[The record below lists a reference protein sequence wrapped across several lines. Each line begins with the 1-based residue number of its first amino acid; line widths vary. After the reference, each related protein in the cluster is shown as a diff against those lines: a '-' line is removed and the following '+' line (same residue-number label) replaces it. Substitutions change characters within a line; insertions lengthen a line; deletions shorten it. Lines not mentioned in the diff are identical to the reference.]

1 MGRIRNSIE
10 LAKSSWEVL
19 KADKELLALPVISGI
34 ASIIAAATFIIP
46 LFATTDLDEGTMSA
60 TGYAWL
66 FLMYVVLAY
75 ITIFFNAALVSAAH
89 ERLAGGDPTIGSAI
103 RGAMRRA
110 GKILPWAIISAT
122 VSMILRAIE
131 ERAGFVGQIVAAIA
145 GMAWA
150 VVTFLV
156 LPIIVIEGVGVRDA
170 IKKSGNL
177 FKRTWGENL
186 AAQIGFSLI
195 GFVAVLPAIAV
206 IVLAGSA
213 GGGALVAGLIVG
225 VVWIIAVS
233 VVLAAL
239 SVIFQTALYHFAVDG
254 QVPSSYFSQDVMQS
268 AFHQKGSRGGNWP
281 GR

>member
-1 MGRIRNSIE
+1 
-10 LAKSSWEVL
+10 
-19 KADKELLALPVISGI
+19 
-34 ASIIAAATFIIP
+34 
-46 LFATTDLDEGTMSA
+46 
-60 TGYAWL
+60 
-66 FLMYVVLAY
+66 
-75 ITIFFNAALVSAAH
+75 
-89 ERLAGGDPTIGSAI
+89 
-103 RGAMRRA
+103 MRRA

-195 GFVAVLPAIAV
+195 GFVAGAACDRRHRSGRLGRRRSTGRRAHRRRGVDHRCFCCLGCVERDLPD
-206 IVLAGSA
+206 
-213 GGGALVAGLIVG
+213 GALSLCRRR
-225 VVWIIAVS
+225 S
-233 VVLAAL
+233 
-239 SVIFQTALYHFAVDG
+239 
-254 QVPSSYFSQDVMQS
+254 
-268 AFHQKGSRGGNWP
+268 GSEQLLQP
-281 GR
+281 GRHAVGIPPEGLPRR

>member
-156 LPIIVIEGVGVRDA
+156 LPIIVIEGVGVKGA

-213 GGGALVAGLIVG
+213 GGRSTGRRAHRRRGVDHRCFCCLGCVERDLPDGALSLCRRR
-225 VVWIIAVS
+225 S
-233 VVLAAL
+233 
-239 SVIFQTALYHFAVDG
+239 
-254 QVPSSYFSQDVMQS
+254 
-268 AFHQKGSRGGNWP
+268 GSEQLLQP
-281 GR
+281 GRHAVGIPPEGLPRR